1 MIKIEKEDVQKA
13 LRYFGVEQ
21 KVAGVKILSDDQEER
36 KGKLAVRIVTVAEL
50 ENQEKLIVK
59 FLNERAFILDVTHL
73 QITTETIEKQ
83 AAFSEILRR
92 EGMIVPKRYQRNQ
105 SYCMP
110 MEIEGVP
117 LDVTVEE
124 FLGQPMKEFSPDLF
138 YTYGCLIGKIHRISL
153 EQGCRIDFSIVFQEW
168 KDNRTEFGKL
178 FSGVKEEIL
187 PKELIAQLAKQHDI
201 YKETVMEIWQKL
213 PRSAVQGDLYSNNN
227 VALTEDGI
235 GFYDFNV
242 AADEVLLGDML
253 HVWFRTIYDV
263 NNEKQI
269 KDWNLGECWQSY
281 ENGYT
286 RQREWSEKEKQ
297 ALPTVMALLDMIY
310 HARYAADLMRHGRVE
325 EGRWQLEQM
334 VQRKKATEGIK
345 TR

>member
-13 LRYFGVEQ
+13 LQYFGIERE
-21 KVAGVKILSDDQEER
+21 VAAVKILSDDQEER

-110 MEIEGVP
+110 MEIDGVP

-138 YTYGCLIGKIHRISL
+138 YTYGCLIGMIHRISL
-153 EQGCRIDFSIVFQEW
+153 EQGCKIDFSIVFQEW

-178 FSGVKEEIL
+178 FSGVNEEML
-187 PKELIAQLAKQHDI
+187 PKELIAQLTKQHDV
-201 YKETVMEIWQKL
+201 YKEKVMGIWQNL

-227 VALTEDGI
+227 VALTEAGI

-263 NNEKQI
+263 NNERQRN
-269 KDWNLGECWQSY
+269 DWNLGECWRSY
-281 ENGYT
+281 ENGYSE
-286 RQREWSEKEKQ
+286 QRKWSKQEQQ
-297 ALPTVMALLDMIY
+297 ALPTVMALLNMIY
-310 HARYAADLMRHGRVE
+310 HARYAADLMRHGRAE

-334 VQRKKATEGIK
+334 VQRKKATEGTK